1 LRSQRVWEKQAEMAA
16 TVTSTERVIDA
27 GIGGGP
33 RSRGGNGF
41 HKNGGGH
48 SGDDGAPFRYSPAR
62 YRIGAWVAIASIV
75 MLFTALASAYIVRSA
90 SGNDWRPIVMPKVLW
105 LSTALILISS
115 VTMEISRRSLKQQS
129 DQGYG
134 RWLMLTVVLGLGFLG
149 SQIIAWRQLIR
160 QGVYMSSN
168 PHSSFFYLFTA
179 AHGLHLLGGI
189 LALTYLLLRTTQRRE
204 TVEGELRRVGAADA
218 ATIYWH
224 FMDGLWI
231 CLFLLLFFWK

>member
-1 LRSQRVWEKQAEMAA
+1 M
-16 TVTSTERVIDA
+16 
-27 GIGGGP
+27 
-33 RSRGGNGF
+33 
-41 HKNGGGH
+41 
-48 SGDDGAPFRYSPAR
+48 
-62 YRIGAWVAIASIV
+62 
-75 MLFTALASAYIVRSA
+75 RSA
-90 SGNDWRPIVMPKVLW
+90 SGNDWHPIAMPKVLW

-115 VTMEISRRSLKQQS
+115 MTMEISRRSLKQQS
-129 DQGYG
+129 DEGYG
-134 RWLMLTVVLGLGFLG
+134 RWLMLTVALGLGFLA
-149 SQIIAWRQLIR
+149 SQVVAWRQLIR

-189 LALTYLLLRTTQRRE
+189 LALTYLLLRTTRRRE

-231 CLFLLLFFWK
+231 CLFSLLFLWR